1 MNEEKWKKKII
12 KSLKIEA
19 ERLIERINEVEEE
32 DYNALVSY
40 KIAAV
45 KRASLDLNRE
55 GAKLR
60 NGFYKTFKSNKKI
73 IY

>member
-1 MNEEKWKKKII
+1 MNKEKWKKKII
-12 KSLKIEA
+12 QSLKAEA

>member
-1 MNEEKWKKKII
+1 MKESEWKKQRI
-12 KSLKIEA
+12 KALKIEA
-19 ERLIERINEVEEE
+19 ERLLARIDEVEEE

>member
-1 MNEEKWKKKII
+1 MNEKKWKKKII
-12 KSLKIEA
+12 QSLKAEA

-60 NGFYKTFKSNKKI
+60 KGFTN
-73 IY
+73 